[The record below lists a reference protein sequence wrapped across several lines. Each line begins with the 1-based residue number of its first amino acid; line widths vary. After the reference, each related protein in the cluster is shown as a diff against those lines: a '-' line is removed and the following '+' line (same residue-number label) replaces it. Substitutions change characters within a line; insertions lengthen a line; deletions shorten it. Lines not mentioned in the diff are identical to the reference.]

1 MSKNSTGKAPM
12 KRLALAVLLTI
23 ASTAFAQAPNRGAE
37 LDKAV
42 EEARAAY
49 LALQEAEKRRDE
61 GVESLPGE
69 RIGSAAGG
77 GSRPTDEY
85 RGRQAQLEYEVDFAR
100 RRYDAAVRRWNQL
113 K

>member
-1 MSKNSTGKAPM
+1 M
-12 KRLALAVLLTI
+12 KRLAIALLITMPCI
-23 ASTAFAQAPNRGAE
+23 AFAQAPNRSTE

-49 LALQEAEKRRDE
+49 IALQQARKRREE
-61 GVESLPGE
+61 GIESLPGE

-85 RGRQAQLEYEVDFAR
+85 RGRQAMLEYEVEIAR
-100 RRYDAAVRRWNQL
+100 RRYDAAVRRWNEL